1 MKLALRNQS
10 RSLPGTTNQRKNTL
24 TGISILN
31 RAADAIIHGLL
42 SQVVAAQRILDV
54 LSTNRKL
61 GGYWRNIA
69 ITLTTQQ
76 EAAPWEAPG
85 S

>member
-10 RSLPGTTNQRKNTL
+10 RSLPSTTNQRKNTL

-42 SQVVAAQRILDV
+42 SQVAAVQRILDV

-61 GGYWRNIA
+61 GVIGATSR
-69 ITLTTQQ
+69 LHSQPSRKL
-76 EAAPWEAPG
+76 PWG
-85 S
+85 DVG